1 MKKFFMLLIAAIFM
15 GILIFIILHWIFSVE
30 INMAV
35 TLAISCAISALV
47 SEYLKP
53 YFIAQGKKQQE
64 DIYKRVIRNLG
75 KRNKQ
80 IQQ

>member
-47 SEYLKP
+47 IEYLKP

-64 DIYKRVIRNLG
+64 DIYKRVTRNLG
-75 KRNKQ
+75 KRNKH